1 MSTCR
6 RRSRRICPRCLI
18 IQFAIFVLRR
28 SAILHANAG
37 RHQLCLQSSDCPA
50 KGSFEGGFG
59 GAGNGS
65 SSGIGNGSS
74 GGAGSGSGL
83 GGVLGSPIFS
93 PFAVRGAQGKPLTKH
108 SRLIAVYTMFD
119 RTCECPG
126 DLIFPS
132 TSGFADPSCRPPD
145 NVDRIKLGGAV
156 RGQIASNCGGRKL
169 GLGLA
174 GFKTTSDYRAETFAH
189 LNLDPVPLG
198 IGDLVHAHVEID
210 CAHDAVSAFFLNDS
224 HRWNCSGVC
233 NYDDRAGCDSG

>member
-1 MSTCR
+1 
-6 RRSRRICPRCLI
+6 
-18 IQFAIFVLRR
+18 
-28 SAILHANAG
+28 
-37 RHQLCLQSSDCPA
+37 
-50 KGSFEGGFG
+50 
-59 GAGNGS
+59 
-65 SSGIGNGSS
+65 
-74 GGAGSGSGL
+74 
-83 GGVLGSPIFS
+83 
-93 PFAVRGAQGKPLTKH
+93 
-108 SRLIAVYTMFD
+108 MFD

-210 CAHDAVSAFFLNDS
+210 CAHAAVSAFFLNDS

-233 NYDDRAGCDSG
+233 NYDDRAGCDSGSELMRIVPRNAALEVEAYPPNHDIGFVAAGQPAVIKVEAFPFTRYGTPRLL